1 MPNKVGRPTKYK
13 PIYCKRL
20 LEYFDKPAF
29 IITEKTIKTKSG
41 AIITEEIQKPA
52 EPPFL
57 TDFAK
62 TIGVSRQRLYEWGK
76 QFPAFHDALMR
87 AKEMQE
93 DIIAKNGLLK
103 LYDGQF
109 AFKCLVNTANWRGE
123 TKTIEANLTL
133 EDKLSHL
140 LADDQPKQIEGEVVD
155 TEAE

>member
-62 TIGVSRQRLYEWGK
+62 TIGVSRKVLWQWGK
-76 QFPAFHDALMR
+76 QYPEFGNALTR
-87 AKEMQE
+87 AKELQE

-103 LYDGQF
+103 LYDGGF
-109 AFKCLVNTANWRGE
+109 AFKSLVNLANWRGE
-123 TKTIEANLTL
+123 TRTIEGTLTL